1 MWSFLLKLVTCLV
14 FFLLQ
19 NFFVPDYK
27 RFLTHVVIVARTS
40 SLFVLCLTAKL
51 LCSKL
56 QEVFNICANY
66 C

>member
-1 MWSFLLKLVTCLV
+1 V